1 MSDKDK
7 IRNRYIQMY
16 QGMTEK
22 DGELLEN
29 VLHPDFVLMHMTGM
43 CQTKEEF
50 IQAVQNGTLNYD
62 SVRHRSIDV
71 RLHENEAELTGKSL
85 VHASVFGGRWNT
97 WRLQINCSLKKEN
110 NIWMI
115 TSAKASTF

>member
-16 QGMTEK
+16 
-22 DGELLEN
+22 
-29 VLHPDFVLMHMTGM
+29 
-43 CQTKEEF
+43 QTKEEF

-85 VHASVFGGRWNT
+85 VHASVFGADGIHGAC
-97 WRLQINCSLKKEN
+97 RL
-110 NIWMI
+110 
-115 TSAKASTF
+115 TVP

>member
-16 QGMTEK
+16 
-22 DGELLEN
+22 
-29 VLHPDFVLMHMTGM
+29 
-43 CQTKEEF
+43 QTKEEF
-50 IQAVQNGTLNYD
+50 IQAVQNGTLNYG